1 VPDFVQIL
9 NFEKAASILGATPA
23 DVRVLVVE
31 ERTLPALYVT
41 QVGYKEPFQYQLLR
55 VDEIGRAFDMAAGGL
70 ESTIC
75 TGFLRIERA
84 ELNRYIE
91 KLAPPTAPAQPA
103 PSGDGEGDTFE
114 PLLKLIEPY
123 INEPFANLPDSL
135 RVRVA
140 EAFFPMPQWDDLAP
154 DQRRSLAE
162 QDDNQTDPAK
172 GPEREYWWALAC
184 QVSETEESIAKWQLM
199 NDRALPSEAALKE
212 TQLVLLKRRLDNLQK
227 LLKLPPFTVTS
238 WEGLT
243 DEVLAAAVAPA
254 TPPTPAASTANSEA
268 KDWAMRAA
276 REAMNPVEKLKSQL
290 MVSSIAEVQHQLELT
305 KLQAALG
312 SAGLTPGILKMAE
325 EQRHVKNLTGSISIA
340 DAVRQI
346 GESQL
351 TIAAGSSAAS
361 SAADAYKQL
370 GLSDSLS
377 TVAKQ
382 FLEAESAKEQAQRA
396 AGYAAPREIEVPL
409 MPLYDPMKADRRYR
423 ARKREED
430 IETARLSEIARL
442 QARDEYEAKKQAQS
456 PPPTPASTAP
466 PIAFDGSTLGADIEC
481 VVPCWT
487 LTMPKRFP
495 GYSKPLYDYLKAAHA
510 AGKHCPSARNVL
522 DDWKRNKPVNV
533 AEVSDDGLKYYD
545 ANGNTKPADLAAI
558 RKAIERMTT

>member
-1 VPDFVQIL
+1 MTDFVQLL
-9 NFEKAASILGATPA
+9 NFKKSASLLGVMPA

-55 VDEIGRAFDMAAGGL
+55 VDDFGRAFDMAAGGL

-84 ELNRYIE
+84 KLNRYIE
-91 KLAPPTAPAQPA
+91 KLAPPTAPAQAA
-103 PSGDGEGDTFE
+103 PSGDGEGETFE

-123 INEPFANLPDSL
+123 INEPFANLPDAL

-140 EAFFPMPQWDDLAP
+140 EAFFPMPQWDDLGL

-172 GPEREYWWALAC
+172 GPEREYWWELAC
-184 QVSETEESIAKWQLM
+184 QVSETKESIAKWQLM

-212 TQLVLLKRRLDNLQK
+212 TQLALLKRRLDNLQK
-227 LLKLPPFTVTS
+227 LLKLPPFTVTR
-238 WEGLT
+238 WDELT

-254 TPPTPAASTANSEA
+254 TPPTPAAATANSEA

-290 MVSSIAEVQHQLELT
+290 MVGSIAEVQHQLELA
-305 KLQAALG
+305 KQYSALG
-312 SAGLTPGILKMAE
+312 HDRLSPDTLRMVE
-325 EQRHVKNLTGSISIA
+325 EQRSLKALAGGTSIA

-351 TIAAGSSAAS
+351 ANAAGSSIAS
-361 SAADAYKQL
+361 SAAEAYKQL
-370 GLSDSLS
+370 GLSDSLGA
-377 TVAKQ
+377 VAKQ
-382 FLEAESAKEQAQRA
+382 FLDAESAKEQARRA
-396 AGYAAPREIEVPL
+396 AGYAEPREIEVPL
-409 MPLYDPMKADRRYR
+409 MPLYDPMEADRRHR

-442 QARDEYEAKKQAQS
+442 QARDEYEAAK
-456 PPPTPASTAP
+456 
-466 PIAFDGSTLGADIEC
+466 
-481 VVPCWT
+481 
-487 LTMPKRFP
+487 
-495 GYSKPLYDYLKAAHA
+495 LKAATEAESVAHSDLPTPVQRTA
-510 AGKHCPSARNVL
+510 AQDAAILSTLAALNINPLAIPKNKAGKAGSKAKVRTALERNPLFVGATVFDKAWERLSARGDIVIC
-522 DDWKRNKPVNV
+522 
-533 AEVSDDGLKYYD
+533 
-545 ANGNTKPADLAAI
+545 T
-558 RKAIERMTT
+558 

>member
-1 VPDFVQIL
+1 MPDFIQLL
-9 NFEKAASILGATPA
+9 NFEKTASILGATPA

-55 VDEIGRAFDMAAGGL
+55 VDDIGRAFDMAAGGI

-75 TGFLRIERA
+75 TGFLRIEPA

-91 KLAPPTAPAQPA
+91 KLAPPTAPAQAA
-103 PSGDGEGDTFE
+103 PSGDGEGNTFE

-140 EAFFPMPQWDDLAP
+140 EAFFPMPQWDDLGP

-162 QDDNQTDPAK
+162 QDDHQTDPAK
-172 GPEREYWWALAC
+172 GPEREYWWELAC

-238 WEGLT
+238 WDGLT

-254 TPPTPAASTANSEA
+254 TPATPAKPAASTANSETN
-268 KDWAMRAA
+268 DWAMRAA

-290 MVSSIAEVQHQLELT
+290 MVSSLAEVQHQLELA
-305 KLQAALG
+305 KQYSALG
-312 SAGLTPGILKMAE
+312 HDRLSTDTLRMVE
-325 EQRHVKNLTGSISIA
+325 EQRSLMALAGGTSIA

-346 GESQL
+346 GESQWAN
-351 TIAAGSSAAS
+351 AAGSSAAS
-361 SAADAYKQL
+361 SAADACKQL

-382 FLEAESAKEQAQRA
+382 FLDAESAKEQALRA
-396 AGYAAPREIEVPL
+396 AGYAEPREIEVPL
-409 MPLYDPMKADRRYR
+409 MPLYDPMEADRRYR
-423 ARKREED
+423 ARKRQED
-430 IETARLSEIARL
+430 IETARLAEIARL
-442 QARDEYEAKKQAQS
+442 QARDEYEAAK
-456 PPPTPASTAP
+456 
-466 PIAFDGSTLGADIEC
+466 
-481 VVPCWT
+481 
-487 LTMPKRFP
+487 
-495 GYSKPLYDYLKAAHA
+495 LKAATEAESVAHSDLPTPVQRTA
-510 AGKHCPSARNVL
+510 AQDAAILSTLAALNINPLAIPKNKAGKAGSKAKVRTALERNPLFVGATVFDKAWERLSARGDIVIC
-522 DDWKRNKPVNV
+522 
-533 AEVSDDGLKYYD
+533 
-545 ANGNTKPADLAAI
+545 T
-558 RKAIERMTT
+558 

>member
-1 VPDFVQIL
+1 MPDFVQLL

-55 VDEIGRAFDMAAGGL
+55 VDDIGRAFDMAAGGM
-70 ESTIC
+70 ESTLC

-91 KLAPPTAPAQPA
+91 KLAPPNAPEQAT
-103 PSGDGEGDTFE
+103 PSSAGEGETFE

-123 INEPFANLPDSL
+123 INEPFVNLPDSL

-140 EAFFPMPQWDDLAP
+140 EAFFPMPQWDDLGP

-172 GPEREYWWALAC
+172 GPEREYWWELAC

-227 LLKLPPFTVTS
+227 LLKLPQFTVKS
-238 WEGLT
+238 WDGLT
-243 DEVLAAAVAPA
+243 DEVLAAAVAPP

-268 KDWAMRAA
+268 KDWAIRAA

-290 MVSSIAEVQHQLELT
+290 MVGSIAEVQHQLELAKQHST
-305 KLQAALG
+305 LG
-312 SAGLTPGILKMAE
+312 HDHLSLDTLRMDE
-325 EQRHVKNLTGSISIA
+325 EQRSLKALAGGTSIA

-346 GESQL
+346 GESQWAN
-351 TIAAGSSAAS
+351 AAGSSAAS

-370 GLSDSLS
+370 GFSDSLGA
-377 TVAKQ
+377 VAKQ
-382 FLEAESAKEQAQRA
+382 FLDAESAIDQVRRA
-396 AGYAAPREIEVPL
+396 AGYVKPREIEVPL
-409 MPLYDPMKADRRYR
+409 MPLYDPMEADRRNR

-430 IETARLSEIARL
+430 IETARLTEIARL
-442 QARDEYEAKKQAQS
+442 QARDEYEAAKLKD
-456 PPPTPASTAP
+456 AP
-466 PIAFDGSTLGADIEC
+466 EKGD
-481 VVPCWT
+481 VP
-487 LTMPKRFP
+487 FIVE
-495 GYSKPLYDYLKAAHA
+495 G
-510 AGKHCPSARNVL
+510 
-522 DDWKRNKPVNV
+522 
-533 AEVSDDGLKYYD
+533 
-545 ANGNTKPADLAAI
+545 
-558 RKAIERMTT
+558 

>member
-1 VPDFVQIL
+1 MPDFIQLL
-9 NFEKAASILGATPA
+9 NFEKAASLLGVTPA

-55 VDEIGRAFDMAAGGL
+55 VDDIGRAFDMAAGGL

-91 KLAPPTAPAQPA
+91 KLATPTPPQRAT
-103 PSGDGEGDTFE
+103 PSGDGEGETFE
-114 PLLKLIEPY
+114 SLLKLIEPY

-140 EAFFPMPQWDDLAP
+140 DAFFPMPQWDDLGP

-162 QDDNQTDPAK
+162 QDDNQTDPAR
-172 GPEREYWWALAC
+172 GPEREYWWELAC

-212 TQLVLLKRRLDNLQK
+212 TQLALLKRRLDNLQK

-238 WEGLT
+238 WDGLT
-243 DEVLAAAVAPA
+243 DEVLAAAVAHA
-254 TPPTPAASTANSEA
+254 TPPTPSASTANSEA
-268 KDWAMRAA
+268 KDWAIRAA

-290 MVSSIAEVQHQLELT
+290 MVSSLADVQHQL
-305 KLQAALG
+305 KLAKQYSALG
-312 SAGLTPGILKMAE
+312 HDRLSPDTLRMVE
-325 EQRHVKNLTGSISIA
+325 EQRSLKALAGGTSIA

-346 GESQL
+346 DKSQL
-351 TIAAGSSAAS
+351 ANAAGSSAAS
-361 SAADAYKQL
+361 SAAEAYKQL
-370 GLSDSLS
+370 GISDSLA

-382 FLEAESAKEQAQRA
+382 FLDAESATEQVRRA
-396 AGYAAPREIEVPL
+396 AGYAEPREIEVPM
-409 MPLYDPMKADRRYR
+409 MPLYDPMEADRRHR

-430 IETARLSEIARL
+430 IETARLAEIARL
-442 QARDEYEAKKQAQS
+442 QARDEYEAAK
-456 PPPTPASTAP
+456 
-466 PIAFDGSTLGADIEC
+466 
-481 VVPCWT
+481 
-487 LTMPKRFP
+487 
-495 GYSKPLYDYLKAAHA
+495 LKAATEA
-510 AGKHCPSARNVL
+510 ESVARSDLPTPVQRTAAQDAAILSTLAALNINPLAIPKNKAGKAGSKAKVRTALERNPLFVGATVFDKAWERLSARGDIVIC
-522 DDWKRNKPVNV
+522 
-533 AEVSDDGLKYYD
+533 
-545 ANGNTKPADLAAI
+545 T
-558 RKAIERMTT
+558 

>member
-1 VPDFVQIL
+1 MPDFIQLL

-55 VDEIGRAFDMAAGGL
+55 VDDIGRAFDMAAGGL

-91 KLAPPTAPAQPA
+91 KIASPTSPQRAT
-103 PSGDGEGDTFE
+103 PSSADDGETFE
-114 PLLKLIEPY
+114 PLLKLIEPH

-140 EAFFPMPQWDDLAP
+140 EAFFPMPQWDDLGP

-162 QDDNQTDPAK
+162 QDDNQTDPAR
-172 GPEREYWWALAC
+172 GPEREYWWELAC
-184 QVSETEESIAKWQLM
+184 QVSETKESITTWQLM

-238 WEGLT
+238 WDGLT

-254 TPPTPAASTANSEA
+254 KSPTPATSTAKSEA
-268 KDWAMRAA
+268 KDWAIRAA

-290 MVSSIAEVQHQLELT
+290 MLSSIAEVQHQLELAKQYSVLDHYRLSPDT
-305 KLQAALG
+305 LR
-312 SAGLTPGILKMAE
+312 MVE
-325 EQRHVKNLTGSISIA
+325 EQRSLKALTGSTSIA

-346 GESQL
+346 GESQWAN
-351 TIAAGSSAAS
+351 TAGSSAAS
-361 SAADAYKQL
+361 SVADAYKQL
-370 GLSDSLS
+370 GSSDSLAV
-377 TVAKQ
+377 VAKQ
-382 FLEAESAKEQAQRA
+382 FLESENAAEQVRRA
-396 AGYAAPREIEVPL
+396 AGYVKPQEIEVPL
-409 MPLYDPMKADRRYR
+409 MPLYDPMEADRRHR

-430 IETARLSEIARL
+430 IETARLAEIARL
-442 QARDEYEAKKQAQS
+442 QARDEYEAAKLHAATQAESVGRSDPTTPVQRTAAQDAAILSTLAALNINPLAIPKNKAGKAGTKKRVR
-456 PPPTPASTAP
+456 TALEGNLL
-466 PIAFDGSTLGADIEC
+466 FVGSTVFE
-481 VVPCWT
+481 
-487 LTMPKRFP
+487 
-495 GYSKPLYDYLKAAHA
+495 KAWERL
-510 AGKHCPSARNVL
+510 SARGDIVIC
-522 DDWKRNKPVNV
+522 
-533 AEVSDDGLKYYD
+533 
-545 ANGNTKPADLAAI
+545 T
-558 RKAIERMTT
+558 

>member
-1 VPDFVQIL
+1 MPDFIQLL

-55 VDEIGRAFDMAAGGL
+55 VDDIGRAFDMAAGGL

-91 KLAPPTAPAQPA
+91 KIASPTSPQRAT
-103 PSGDGEGDTFE
+103 PSSADDGETFE
-114 PLLKLIEPY
+114 PLLKLIEPH

-140 EAFFPMPQWDDLAP
+140 EAFFPMPQWDDLGP

-162 QDDNQTDPAK
+162 QDDNQTDPAR
-172 GPEREYWWALAC
+172 GPEREYWWELAC
-184 QVSETEESIAKWQLM
+184 QVSETKESITKWQLM

-238 WEGLT
+238 WDGLT

-254 TPPTPAASTANSEA
+254 KSPTPATSTAKSEA
-268 KDWAMRAA
+268 KDWAIRAA

-290 MVSSIAEVQHQLELT
+290 MLSSIAEVQHQLELAKQYSVLDHYRLSPDT
-305 KLQAALG
+305 LR
-312 SAGLTPGILKMAE
+312 MVE
-325 EQRHVKNLTGSISIA
+325 EQRSLKALAGGTSIA

-351 TIAAGSSAAS
+351 ANAAGSSAS
-361 SAADAYKQL
+361 TSAADAYKQL
-370 GLSDSLS
+370 GISDSLA
-377 TVAKQ
+377 TAAKQ
-382 FLEAESAKEQAQRA
+382 FLDAESAAEQVRRA
-396 AGYAAPREIEVPL
+396 AGYAEPREIEVPL
-409 MPLYDPMKADRRYR
+409 MPLYDPMEADRRHR

-430 IETARLSEIARL
+430 IETARLAEIARL
-442 QARDEYEAKKQAQS
+442 QARDEYEAAKLHAATQAESVGRSDPTTPVQRTAAQDAAILSTLAALNINPMAIPKNKAGKAGTKKRVR
-456 PPPTPASTAP
+456 TALEGNLL
-466 PIAFDGSTLGADIEC
+466 FVGSTVFE
-481 VVPCWT
+481 
-487 LTMPKRFP
+487 
-495 GYSKPLYDYLKAAHA
+495 KAWERL
-510 AGKHCPSARNVL
+510 SARGDIVIC
-522 DDWKRNKPVNV
+522 
-533 AEVSDDGLKYYD
+533 
-545 ANGNTKPADLAAI
+545 T
-558 RKAIERMTT
+558 

>member
-1 VPDFVQIL
+1 VSDFVQLL
-9 NFEKAASILGATPA
+9 NFEKAASLLGVMPA

-31 ERTLPALYVT
+31 ERTLPALYIT

-55 VDEIGRAFDMAAGGL
+55 VDDIGRAFDMAAGGL

-84 ELNRYIE
+84 ELNRYIA
-91 KLAPPTAPAQPA
+91 KLAPPTAPAQAA
-103 PSGDGEGDTFE
+103 PSGDGEGNTFE

-140 EAFFPMPQWDDLAP
+140 EAFFPMPQWDDLGP

-238 WEGLT
+238 WDGLT

-254 TPPTPAASTANSEA
+254 RPPKPAASTANSEA

-276 REAMNPVEKLKSQL
+276 REAMNPAEKLKSQL
-290 MVSSIAEVQHQLELT
+290 MVGSLAEVQHQLELA
-305 KLQAALG
+305 KQHSALG
-312 SAGLTPGILKMAE
+312 HDRPSPDTLRIVE
-325 EQRHVKNLTGSISIA
+325 EQRSLKALAGDTSIA

-346 GESQL
+346 GESHL
-351 TIAAGSSAAS
+351 ANAAGSSAAS
-361 SAADAYKQL
+361 SAADAYKKL

-382 FLEAESAKEQAQRA
+382 FLDAETTVEQVRRA
-396 AGYAAPREIEVPL
+396 VGYAERREIEIPVPT
-409 MPLYDPMKADRRYR
+409 YHDPMAAEDRRLARDR
-423 ARKREED
+423 AHR
-430 IETARLSEIARL
+430 IETAELEEKAKIRVRE
-442 QARDEYEAKKQAQS
+442 EHEAAKLAAVGDAAKEKH
-456 PPPTPASTAP
+456 TASAL
-466 PIAFDGSTLGADIEC
+466 DGSVDTVRRNWWDIASPFMANTLRQQRCTTAKALFNTLGSTVGQPDSPFDKGEGPHRGSLIVREI
-481 VVPCWT
+481 
-487 LTMPKRFP
+487 
-495 GYSKPLYDYLKAAHA
+495 SQPLSLKTVQNNWQKLRGIATA
-510 AGKHCPSARNVL
+510 K
-522 DDWKRNKPVNV
+522 
-533 AEVSDDGLKYYD
+533 
-545 ANGNTKPADLAAI
+545 
-558 RKAIERMTT
+558 